1 MLTVLRQRNFALLWV
16 GGLTSSIGST
26 MLIIA
31 LPFYVYARTGSTLA
45 TGAMFIAETVPSVLL
60 SSVAGVFVD
69 RWDRRRTMIVA
80 DVSRATLLPLLLT
93 IQTRDGLWAIYVVA
107 AAESAISQFFAPAN
121 GALLPRLVG
130 ERQLIAANSLT
141 ALGTNLTL
149 LIAPSLG
156 GALLGLLGL
165 PSIVLADSA
174 SYLVSAALVA
184 LIRAP
189 SEAMTRTV
197 RTQATALAPWKRI
210 WREWVDGLR
219 AMFSDRTLTALVVV
233 MGLSS
238 LAQGIFTVLL
248 APLVKDVLL
257 GGALVFGGLAT
268 AQGIGGLL
276 GGLVVGGIGQVTT
289 PERLIG
295 LALVALGVLVLI
307 MVNMP
312 IMALAVVLFA
322 LAGMATVAEG
332 IGAQTVLQDRVAD
345 RYRGRI
351 LGAIG
356 ATGAVLTL
364 GGMGLASGLTDHLG
378 IVPILDVAGGFWL
391 LAGVVAGVALPK
403 S

>member
-1 MLTVLRQRNFALLWV
+1 M
-16 GGLTSSIGST
+16 
-26 MLIIA
+26 
-31 LPFYVYARTGSTLA
+31 
-45 TGAMFIAETVPSVLL
+45 
-60 SSVAGVFVD
+60 
-69 RWDRRRTMIVA
+69 
-80 DVSRATLLPLLLT
+80 
-93 IQTRDGLWAIYVVA
+93 
-107 AAESAISQFFAPAN
+107 
-121 GALLPRLVG
+121 
-130 ERQLIAANSLT
+130 IAANSLT

-197 RTQATALAPWKRI
+197 MAQATALAPWKRI

-257 GGALVFGGLAT
+257 GSALVFGGLAT

-276 GGLVVGGIGQVTT
+276 GGLLGGGIGRVAT

-295 LALVALGVLVLI
+295 FALVALGVLVLI
-307 MVNMP
+307 LVNVP
-312 IMALAVVLFA
+312 IIALAVVLFA
-322 LAGMATVAEG
+322 LAGIATVVEG
-332 IGAQTVLQDRVAD
+332 IGAQTVLQGRVTD
-345 RYRGRI
+345 WYRGRI

-364 GGMGLASGLTDHLG
+364 GGMGLASELTDHLG
-378 IVPILDVAGGFWL
+378 IVPVLDVAGGVWL
-391 LAGVVAGVALPK
+391 LAGVVAVVTLRYGR
-403 S
+403 